1 MQLLSETNLLRL
13 AKESRYRHHWAVD
26 LLIAILVLLI
36 SMCLQSIL
44 AFSTFLFSLPF
55 RYLSGSSFSGDYLS
69 LISDFKTS
77 ELFPLLNLFLT
88 STLILVPVLYCTL
101 LERRPFDSLGFTRS
115 RILSRYAAG
124 LLIGFVML
132 SLALGVCILTGSAA
146 IVKNSFHPFLIL
158 AFFFG
163 YMIQGMSEEVFCRGF
178 LLQTLSVRNSPW
190 FAVVISSL
198 LFAILHLFNSG
209 ITILAF
215 CNLFLFGVFASV
227 CMWKTGSIWEIS
239 AIHTA
244 WNFAQGNLYGIRV
257 SGMSPGPSVFQT
269 VLTES
274 RSLWNGGPFGLEG
287 GLAVTAVLLI
297 SIMILLVF
305 HSGEASHD

>member
-1 MQLLSETNLLRL
+1 MLLRETNLTRL
-13 AKESRYRHHWAVD
+13 ARESRYRHHWVVD
-26 LLIAILVLLI
+26 LLIAILLLLI
-36 SMCLQSIL
+36 SMSLESLL
-44 AFSTFLFSLPF
+44 ALTAFLFSLPF
-55 RYLSGSSFSGDYLS
+55 HSLSGGSFSGDFLS
-69 LISDFKTS
+69 LIIDFETS

-88 STLILVPVLYCTL
+88 AALILVPVLYCTI
-101 LERRPFDSLGFTRS
+101 LERRPFGSLGFTRS

-124 LLIGFVML
+124 LLIGFAMI
-132 SLALGVCILTGSAA
+132 SLALAACILTGSAA
-146 IVKNSFHPFLIL
+146 IVRNSFHPFLIL

-163 YMIQGMSEEVFCRGF
+163 YMIQGMSEEIFCRGF
-178 LLQTLSVRNSPW
+178 LLQTLSVRNSPL

-198 LFAILHLFNSG
+198 FFAALHLFNSG

-215 CNLFLFGVFASV
+215 CNLFLFGIFASV
-227 CMWKTGSIWEIS
+227 CMWKTGSIWEIA

-269 VLTES
+269 VMTES
-274 RSLWNGGPFGLEG
+274 RSLWNGGSFGLEG

-297 SIMILLVF
+297 SIMILLAF
-305 HSGEASHD
+305 LSDQSSES